1 MFFASWF
8 PTFLQ
13 KTRGVSV
20 EESGYLQAFVLTGTL
35 AGCLCG
41 GWLIDWIWTR
51 TQSLTLSR
59 SGVGVTFLTGCSLLI
74 LSAWYVD
81 VTVLA
86 VGLLAVGVFFAAVAG
101 PLAYSASIDVG
112 GPHVPQVFGL
122 MNMCGNLG
130 AAACPILVAKLF
142 SWTANWGLVLL
153 VFAAHLSDRRRLLG
167 LHRLQPQRDGT
178 KVMRN
183 VEVSKT

>member
-1 MFFASWF
+1 M
-8 PTFLQ
+8 
-13 KTRGVSV
+13 
-20 EESGYLQAFVLTGTL
+20 LTGTL
-35 AGCLCG
+35 AGCLLRRMADRLG
-41 GWLIDWIWTR
+41 LDADGEPQPLAER
-51 TQSLTLSR
+51 R
-59 SGVGVTFLTGCSLLI
+59 RHHVFTGCSLLI

-153 VFAAHLSDRRRLLG
+153 VFAGSIW
-167 LHRLQPQRDGT
+167 QPPSAGP
-178 KVMRN
+178 
-183 VEVSKT
+183 SSIAAAA